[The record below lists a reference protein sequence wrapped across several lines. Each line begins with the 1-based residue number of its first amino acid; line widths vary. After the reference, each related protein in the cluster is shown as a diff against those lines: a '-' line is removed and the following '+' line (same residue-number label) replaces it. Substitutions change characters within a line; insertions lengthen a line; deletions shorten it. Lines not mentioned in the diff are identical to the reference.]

1 MVIRKRGGIELDYI
15 FDGITEAMKLIF
27 SFDPEIYK
35 IIILSLV
42 VSTSATIIASL
53 IFIPLGIYL
62 GISNFRG
69 KRAFSRLTYTIMGIP
84 SVVVGLIVYIFF
96 SRRGPLG
103 FLDLLFTPQAM
114 IVAQTLL
121 VLPLIFGLTYSL
133 GKNRAYDIQKV
144 AYTLGANKWET
155 VVLVIREL
163 KIDILVNVA
172 TSFSRAISEVGAVMI
187 VGGNIRHHT
196 RVMTT
201 TISMMNSMGD
211 YPMAIALGIILLII
225 SFGIQ
230 SFIYS
235 YSQEDEDDNKIGKYR
250 KVLWRKKGSRY

>member
-1 MVIRKRGGIELDYI
+1 MDYIIDGLLEAIELI
-15 FDGITEAMKLIF
+15 I
-27 SFDPEIYK
+27 SFDPEIYRV
-35 IIILSLV
+35 ILLSLI
-42 VSTSATIIASL
+42 VSTTATIIASV
-53 IFIPLGIYL
+53 IFIPLGIFL

-69 KRAFSRLTYTIMGIP
+69 KKMFSRLTYTFMGLP
-84 SVVVGLIVYIFF
+84 SVVVGLLVFVFF

-114 IVAQTLL
+114 ILAQTIL

-133 GKNRAYDIQKV
+133 GKNRAKDIKKIG
-144 AYTLGANKWET
+144 YTLGANKIDI
-155 VVLVIREL
+155 VILIIREL
-163 KIDILVNVA
+163 KIDILVNIA
-172 TSFSRAISEVGAVMI
+172 TAFSRAISEVGAVMI

-201 TISMMNSMGD
+201 TISMMSSMGD
-211 YPMAIALGIILLII
+211 YPMALALGIILLII

-235 YSQEDEDDNKIGKYR
+235 YSQEDEDENHIGKR
-250 KVLWRKKGSRY
+250 KKVLWDKKGS